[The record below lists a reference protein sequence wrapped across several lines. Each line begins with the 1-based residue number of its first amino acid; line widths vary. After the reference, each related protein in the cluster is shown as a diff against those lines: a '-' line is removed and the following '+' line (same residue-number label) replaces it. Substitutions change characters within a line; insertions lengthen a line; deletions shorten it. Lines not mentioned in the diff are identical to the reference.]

1 MDLPPSG
8 IARKHDPFNR
18 TGGERQIGARWHRLV
33 LVVCA
38 ALGPELSGAMED
50 MRLTGADGTVTGFF
64 RFSRPDVA
72 APVTLAETDQMQL
85 DFGAGLHLFVGD
97 IMLWQP
103 AHDRAAGIT
112 AGTPEDAISDLGGVL
127 IYFSPSPQ

>member
-1 MDLPPSG
+1 
-8 IARKHDPFNR
+8 
-18 TGGERQIGARWHRLV
+18 
-33 LVVCA
+33 
-38 ALGPELSGAMED
+38 

-64 RFSRPDVA
+64 RFSRADVA

-85 DFGAGLHLFVGD
+85 DFGAGLHLFGGD

-103 AHDRAAGIT
+103 AHDRTAGII
-112 AGTPEDAISDLGGVL
+112 AGTPEDVFSDLGGVL